1 MLRLI
6 VSMGFLATGFGLGI
20 WYDRAQMAREC
31 ASGEGEWTGTI
42 CVNSELLQ

>member
-6 VSMGFLATGFGLGI
+6 LFALPLVVGFGLGI
-20 WYDRAQMAREC
+20 WYDRYQMQIEC
-31 ASGEGEWTGTI
+31 ANGEGEWTGTI